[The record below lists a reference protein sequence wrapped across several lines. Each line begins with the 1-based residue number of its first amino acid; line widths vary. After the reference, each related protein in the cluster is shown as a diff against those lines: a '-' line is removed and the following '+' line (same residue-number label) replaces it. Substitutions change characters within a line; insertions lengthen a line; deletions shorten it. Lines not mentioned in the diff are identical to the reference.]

1 MKFNSLVEAKISTS
15 SNIDSKLLRKLK
27 VLTKKPITVYEKSGK
42 RYEKRILSIKYKKS
56 DDFSFTLFFKFEG
69 GLPVKRF
76 VTDDDVSPSISQIL
90 GVSCKCIEF
99 DFHDV
104 EVK

>member
-1 MKFNSLVEAKISTS
+1 MKLEFLHLQTLIQHFYEN
-15 SNIDSKLLRKLK
+15 LK
-27 VLTKKPITVYEKSGK
+27 NLTKKPIAVYEKSGK
-42 RYEKRILSIKYKKS
+42 RSEKGILSIKYKKS
-56 DDFSFTLFFKFEG
+56 DETSFTLFFKFEG

-76 VTDDDVSPSISQIL
+76 VAGDDVSPGISQIL
-90 GVSCKCIEF
+90 DMSCKCLEF

>member
-1 MKFNSLVEAKISTS
+1 MLFR
-15 SNIDSKLLRKLK
+15 SKLLQKLK
-27 VLTKKPITVYEKSGK
+27 NLTKNPIAVYEKSGK
-42 RYEKRILSIKYKKS
+42 RSEKKILSIKYKKH
-56 DDFSFTLFFKFEG
+56 DDTSFTLFFKFEG

-76 VTDDDVSPSISQIL
+76 VSGDDVSPGITQTL
-90 GVSCKCIEF
+90 GVSCKCGEF